1 METVKKSNLTVRDLR
16 ERAGL
21 TQRDV
26 SIALD
31 VRQSTVSDWE
41 RGIVE
46 PRLPLSKVRILVAL
60 YKCTF
65 DDLVDSFDVL
75 KSKYE
80 VDNFHSSKNQIVNIS
95 V

>member
-16 ERAGL
+16 ERVGL

-26 SIALD
+26 SVALD

-46 PRLPLSKVRILVAL
+46 PRLPLSKVRILVSL

-80 VDNFHSSKNQIVNIS
+80 VDSFHSNENQIVNIS